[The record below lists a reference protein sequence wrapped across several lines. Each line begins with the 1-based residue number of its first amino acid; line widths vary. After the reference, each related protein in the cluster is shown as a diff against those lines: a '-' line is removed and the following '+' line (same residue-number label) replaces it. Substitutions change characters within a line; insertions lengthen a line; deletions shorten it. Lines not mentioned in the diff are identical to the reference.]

1 MKLVITENKFK
12 SVIFKYLD
20 KKDFI
25 IKNNNKKFNNYIY
38 FLNSEN
44 DDHSVISVYKKNA
57 FGEERDWVFVH
68 HNLIGEISGFFSVS
82 YDDSAKIITS
92 WVGSKLGFDPIL
104 KGTNLAN
111 GQRFIV
117 PKNEFN

>member
-1 MKLVITENKFK
+1 MKLVITESKLKN
-12 SVIFKYLD
+12 VIFNYLD
-20 KKDFI
+20 NQDFI
-25 IKNNNKKFNNYIY
+25 IKDNNKKFNNYIY

-57 FGEERDWVFVH
+57 LGEERDWVFVH
-68 HNLIGEISGFFSVS
+68 NNLIEEISGFFSVN
-82 YDDSAKIITS
+82 YDYSVKFITY
-92 WVGSKLGFDPIL
+92 WVGNKLGFDPIL

-111 GQRFIV
+111 GQRFFI

>member
-44 DDHSVISVYKKNA
+44 DDYSVISVYKKNA
-57 FGEERDWVFVH
+57 FGEERNWVFVNN
-68 HNLIGEISGFFSVS
+68 NLIEEISSFFSMS
-82 YDDSAKIITS
+82 YDNSAELITS
-92 WVGSKLGFDPIL
+92 WVGHKLGFDLVL

-111 GQRFIV
+111 GPRFMI